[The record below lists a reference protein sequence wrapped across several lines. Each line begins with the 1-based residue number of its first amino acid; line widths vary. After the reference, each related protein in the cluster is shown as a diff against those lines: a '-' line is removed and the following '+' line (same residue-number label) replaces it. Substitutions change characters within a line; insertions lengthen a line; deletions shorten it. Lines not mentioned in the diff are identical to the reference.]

1 MILHLRRKAS
11 DILER
16 EAREAL
22 GFVCEKVD
30 AFINFSAAKLESMMD
45 G

>member
-22 GFVCEKVD
+22 GIVYEKVD
-30 AFINFSAAKLESMMD
+30 EFINFTDAQLERMLI
-45 G
+45 